1 VVKNR
6 VLVKKALGW
15 QKPPLLKSFN
25 RGLRLN
31 TAQAEQV
38 DSASLLEREITMQN
52 FKTIAFA
59 KTAVKTAVLTLAE
72 IKAAVEA
79 FDRGETN
86 VLNALDAIIAAAE
99 AYRAAA
105 LPRTKAG

>member
-1 VVKNR
+1 
-6 VLVKKALGW
+6 
-15 QKPPLLKSFN
+15 
-25 RGLRLN
+25 
-31 TAQAEQV
+31 
-38 DSASLLEREITMQN
+38 MQT

-105 LPRTKAG
+105 LDKATPLL